1 MSIARPIVQFS
12 ADHDSASGRMKQ
24 TLLDRL
30 SKSRQAASVIETQ
43 TAVRTRTYS
52 WTDPAV
58 NAAELGRRSGLELLQ
73 AMARG
78 EVPPPPIMHTLGME
92 GIEVLDGGIVFSLY
106 PQEFHYNPL
115 GTVHGGV
122 LSTIMDSATG
132 CAVHTTLPAGWGYTS
147 LDLTSKFLRAVTV
160 DSGLLRCE
168 GSVISRGRTT
178 ALAEARLY
186 DGAGKLVAY
195 ASSTCLIFEIPA

>member
-1 MSIARPIVQFS
+1 MSDEP
-12 ADHDSASGRMKQ
+12 
-24 TLLDRL
+24 
-30 SKSRQAASVIETQ
+30 
-43 TAVRTRTYS
+43 
-52 WTDPAV
+52 
-58 NAAELGRRSGLELLQ
+58 
-73 AMARG
+73 

-195 ASSTCLIFEIPA
+195 ASSTCLIFEIPT